1 MFLYPFHPSL
11 VYNNTNHFLSSSKE
25 PHMHFRLPPTL
36 PIPSPSP
43 SQLVHYSPNT
53 ILLIVSNPVDILT
66 WASWKL
72 SGLPVSRV
80 LGR

>member
-1 MFLYPFHPSL
+1 
-11 VYNNTNHFLSSSKE
+11 
-25 PHMHFRLPPTL
+25 MHFRLPPIL
-36 PIPSPSP
+36 PIP
-43 SQLVHYSPNT
+43 QLVHYSPNT

-72 SGLPVSRV
+72 SGLPVGRV